1 MSLRKRLLAV
11 LVIVCALT
19 GVLIVSFQGLTI
31 PKAEQ
36 ESFFHKKDA
45 LYFWYTDDT
54 LTDYIN
60 SAAVTFGEEN
70 DVRVIPVLKS
80 GMEYL
85 EAVNRAS
92 LNEEEALPD
101 VYLISNDSLGKA
113 YLAGLAAEVDEDG
126 VCSADH
132 FPQAALSAV
141 TYHGKLIAYPYYF
154 ETSAYLY
161 NKTYLEDFVKAQIQ
175 AEKDTAEGEAA
186 QAAAD
191 AMDPKTAGEAADTEA
206 AGDTAGETTD
216 NDTDPALQ
224 AEIDR
229 RVQELLPETT
239 EELLTF
245 ADSYEAPETVESI
258 LKWDVSDIFY
268 NYYFIGNYMVVGGEA
283 GDDSAQIDIY
293 NLEAIQ
299 CLKAYQKLNQF
310 FYIDPDTVTYDS
322 VLQDFIDG
330 KVVFSVVTND
340 AVARLEQAKED
351 GNFAH
356 EYGIMTVPRISDTL
370 EGRSL
375 SVTNAVVVNG
385 YSKKK
390 ELANRFAAFLTTEY
404 LENLYARTGK
414 TAASYDVTYENPAM
428 ESFRDEYETS
438 IPMPKMIETSNFWIQ
453 LEILFSK
460 VWNGE
465 DINDLVRMLSE
476 QMKTQVLGEPFTEVY
491 IEEPTEE
498 TQEEEG
504 EYVDDGEGITEDDVI
519 DQ

>member
-1 MSLRKRLLAV
+1 MSLKKRLLAV
-11 LVIVCALT
+11 LVIICALA
-19 GVLIVSFQGLTI
+19 GVLFAGFRGMSI

-36 ESFFHKKDA
+36 ESLFHKKDT
-45 LYFWYTDDT
+45 LYFWYTDDA

-60 SAAVTFGEEN
+60 SAAVGFGEEN

-85 EAVNRAS
+85 EEVNKAS
-92 LNEEEALPD
+92 LNEDEALPD
-101 VYLISNDSLGKA
+101 VYLLSNDSLGKA
-113 YLAGLAAEVDEDG
+113 YLAGLAAEVEDNG
-126 VCSADH
+126 ICSAEH

-141 TYHGKLIAYPYYF
+141 TYRDKLIAYPYYF

-161 NKTYLEDFVKAQIQ
+161 NKTYLEDYVRAQIQ
-175 AEKDTAEGEAA
+175 AEQDE
-186 QAAAD
+186 
-191 AMDPKTAGEAADTEA
+191 
-206 AGDTAGETTD
+206 TAGETD
-216 NDTDPALQ
+216 AALQ

-239 EELLTF
+239 EQLLTF
-245 ADSYEAPETVESI
+245 ADSYEAPEMVESI

-268 NYYFIGNYMVVGGEA
+268 NYYFIGNYMIVGGEA
-283 GDDSAQIDIY
+283 GDDPAQIDIY

-299 CLKAYQKLNQF
+299 CLKEYQKLNQF

-322 VLQDFIDG
+322 VLQEFIEG

-340 AVARLEQAKED
+340 AVARLEKAKED
-351 GNFAH
+351 GSFACK
-356 EYGIMTVPRISDTL
+356 YGIMTVPRISETL

-375 SVTNAVVVNG
+375 SVTNAVVING
-385 YSKKK
+385 YSEKK

-404 LENLYARTGK
+404 LDNLYDRTGK
-414 TAASYDVTYENPAM
+414 TAASYDVSYENPCM
-428 ESFRDEYETS
+428 ENFRVEYESS

-465 DINDLVRMLSE
+465 NINDLVRMLSE
-476 QMKTQVLGEPFTEVY
+476 QMMTQVLGEPFTEEY
-491 IEEPTEE
+491 IEEPEEE
-498 TQEEEG
+498 TQEAG
-504 EYVDDGEGITEDDVI
+504 EYVDDGQAITEDDI
-519 DQ
+519 IAQ

>member
-1 MSLRKRLLAV
+1 MSLKKRLLAV
-11 LVIVCALT
+11 LVIICALM
-19 GVLIVSFQGLTI
+19 GVLFVGFRGMTI

-36 ESFFHKKDA
+36 ESLFRKKDT
-45 LYFWYTDDT
+45 LYFWYTDDI

-60 SAAVTFGEEN
+60 SAAVSFGEEN

-92 LNEEEALPD
+92 LNEDEALPD

-113 YLAGLAAEVDEDG
+113 YLAGLAAEVEDNG
-126 VCSADH
+126 ICSTEH

-141 TYHGKLIAYPYYF
+141 TYHDKLIAYPYYF

-161 NKTYLEDFVKAQIQ
+161 NKTYLEDYVKAQIQ
-175 AEKDTAEGEAA
+175 AEQDTADGESAQAETEGMDTGSAEEAVDTPGDAAEEAA
-186 QAAAD
+186 EGAA
-191 AMDPKTAGEAADTEA
+191 
-206 AGDTAGETTD
+206 
-216 NDTDPALQ
+216 DPALQ
-224 AEIDR
+224 TEIDR
-229 RVQELLPETT
+229 RVQELLPGTM

-245 ADSYEAPETVESI
+245 AESYEVPETVESI

-283 GDDSAQIDIY
+283 GDDPAQIDIY

-299 CLKAYQKLNQF
+299 CLKEYQKLNQF

-322 VLQDFIDG
+322 VLQDFIEG

-340 AVARLEQAKED
+340 AVARLEEAKED
-351 GNFAH
+351 GSFAC
-356 EYGIMTVPRISDTL
+356 EYGIMTVPRINETL

-375 SVTNAVVVNG
+375 SVTNAVVING
-385 YSKKK
+385 YSEKK

-404 LENLYARTGK
+404 LDNLYDRTGK
-414 TAASYDVTYENPAM
+414 TAASYDVTYENPSM
-428 ESFRDEYETS
+428 ENFRVEYETS

-453 LEILFSK
+453 LEILFSR

-465 DINDLVRMLSE
+465 NINDLVRMLSE
-476 QMKTQVLGEPFTEVY
+476 QMKTQVLGEPFTEEY
-491 IEEPTEE
+491 IEEPEEE
-498 TQEEEG
+498 TQEAG
-504 EYVDDGEGITEDDVI
+504 EYVDDGQGITEDDI
-519 DQ
+519 ITQ